1 MSEIIETMARADVDY
16 FWQEGGNRF
25 ENFEKTVAA
34 GVQTRMEAIVAAL
47 AAAGFEIRNAAQ
59 TGLIPGSD
67 VYESRL
73 LEIGRITTT
82 WAKFEHFIDQAIWIL
97 AKVGPREGACITS
110 QIGSVAGKFRAL
122 VALMAEAQRPEEA
135 QKAVRRMNEEAS
147 AVALIRNKFAH
158 GPLDM
163 GVNFDTRDFEVYL
176 RRITIDGKKLVFET
190 SALTHEE
197 LVEAQR
203 RVSALYQ
210 ILIENWPS
218 IVGKSSLD
226 PLAPAHS

>member
-1 MSEIIETMARADVDY
+1 
-16 FWQEGGNRF
+16 
-25 ENFEKTVAA
+25 
-34 GVQTRMEAIVAAL
+34 
-47 AAAGFEIRNAAQ
+47 
-59 TGLIPGSD
+59 
-67 VYESRL
+67 
-73 LEIGRITTT
+73 
-82 WAKFEHFIDQAIWIL
+82 
-97 AKVGPREGACITS
+97 
-110 QIGSVAGKFRAL
+110 
-122 VALMAEAQRPEEA
+122 MAEAQRPEEA

-163 GVNFDTRDFEVYL
+163 GVNFGTRDFEVYL